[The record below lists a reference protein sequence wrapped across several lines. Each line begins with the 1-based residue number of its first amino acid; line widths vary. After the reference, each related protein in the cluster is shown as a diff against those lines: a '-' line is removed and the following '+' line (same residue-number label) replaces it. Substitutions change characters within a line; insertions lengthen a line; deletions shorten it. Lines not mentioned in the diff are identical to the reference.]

1 MLEHGKERLACFA
14 CRTFRSLF
22 LLPDDT
28 GSVAILAV
36 NDVREA
42 IVPFLVNLFDM
53 MEVYMAAG
61 LDGVLHWAYN
71 SWVETPLQDSRFRT
85 WPAGDTYIVYPQN
98 RSSIRFERMLEGIQ
112 DYEKVALLRKKWTDT
127 KDQDKLRALDAA
139 IKKLD
144 NPK

>member
-1 MLEHGKERLACFA
+1 
-14 CRTFRSLF
+14 
-22 LLPDDT
+22 
-28 GSVAILAV
+28 
-36 NDVREA
+36 
-42 IVPFLVNLFDM
+42 